1 MKKITN
7 ISLFIFL
14 ISAIILGQAPNAWI
28 NEIHY
33 DNDGTDAGEA
43 IEVVI
48 SSDFTDLGNVT
59 LTLYNGS
66 STSLSSYDTHTINTF
81 TAGATVNGFTLYYY
95 TYPANGIQ
103 NGSPD
108 GLALDYNGT
117 LIQFLSYEGTFTAS
131 DGPAAGVTSVDI
143 GVVESGSTP
152 VGNSLQLTGSANTYD
167 GFTWAAEIVAT
178 FGAENT
184 GQTILATG
192 ADTPP
197 TISDIT
203 ITPELPTSSDA
214 VNVSATV
221 TDNNSVS
228 AVVLTWGTDGSTYPN
243 TINMPLDAGD
253 IYVTTSAIPAQAAG
267 TTVYFLIAATD
278 DNSQTTTSTQQS
290 YTIPDAVT
298 IADIQSGTVTE
309 GALVQVNGIVTA
321 GTGEVSDGSSSFY
334 IQDGTGQYT
343 GINIYTFYY
352 TVARGDDITL
362 VGTYAEYN
370 GKSEIENIV
379 DLVINSSG
387 NALPTAEVLTLDQ
400 ADWEPWEGVLIQ
412 VEDVA
417 VSNEDAGFGEWD
429 VTDGTNTFRIDNST
443 GGHYS
448 YTPVLNDQFS
458 SITGPLN
465 YTHDVFKLVPRDDAD
480 IVIFDDPTLP
490 VADAGPDQ
498 VVEFSALV
506 TLDGSASSDSDGVIV
521 GYIWEQLSG
530 PTVTLSDYEEAVVT
544 FTAPSVF
551 TELEFQLTVYDN
563 DANSALDNVL
573 ITVGTV
579 TIYDVQYATDPG
591 TGEDCYPSTFL
602 DETVTVSGIVTA
614 VHPGTYPNFF
624 LQDPDSVTWAGVYVY
639 DATVDPSV
647 GDALTITVEVD
658 EYFGLTELKNVA
670 ASSVNSTGNTLS
682 PVDIST
688 GDLGLF
694 CAATAEQYE
703 GMLVRV
709 SNVVVDST
717 NSFDSWYVDDGTGTT
732 KIDDY
737 FFDGT
742 WGIPTNGATIISIT
756 GVAHYAY
763 GEFQIYPRNNTDI
776 TFSSSVDDPV
786 LAEDFI
792 LLSNY
797 PNPFNPVTTISYS
810 VRTSGDIKLSIYDLL
825 GQEVTNLVNAHRN
838 GGHVY
843 QVIWN
848 GRNNDSQPL
857 PSGIYF
863 TRLVTGEQ
871 TLTKK
876 ITLLK

>member
-1 MKKITN
+1 MKTITN
-7 ISLFIFL
+7 ISFFTVM
-14 ISAIILGQAPNAWI
+14 ISAIIWGQAPNAWI

-33 DNDGTDAGEA
+33 DNASTDEGEA
-43 IEVVI
+43 IEIVI
-48 SSDFTDLGNVT
+48 PSDYTDLSNFT

-66 STSLSSYDTHTINTF
+66 STSLSSYGTHTINTF
-81 TAGATVNGFTLYYY
+81 TVGATVNGFTIYYKMI
-95 TYPANGIQ
+95 TGIQ

-108 GLALDYNGT
+108 GLALDYNST
-117 LIQFLSYEGTFTAS
+117 LIQFLSYEGTFTAA

-152 VGNSLQLTGSANTYD
+152 VGNSLQLTGSANTYG
-167 GFTWAAEIVAT
+167 GFAWAAEIVAT

-203 ITPELPTSSDA
+203 ISPELPTSSEA
-214 VNVSATV
+214 VDVSATV
-221 TDNNSVS
+221 TDNNSVT
-228 AVVLTWGTDGSTYPN
+228 VVELGWGTDGSNYPN
-243 TINMPLDAGD
+243 TINMS
-253 IYVTTSAIPAQAAG
+253 VTTGDVYLTDTAIPAQVAG
-267 TTVYFLIAATD
+267 TIVYFVINATD
-278 DNSQTTTSTQQS
+278 DNSQTTISPQQS
-290 YTIPDAVT
+290 YTIPNAVT
-298 IADIQSGTVTE
+298 IVSIQNGSVTE
-309 GALVQVNGIVTA
+309 GSVVQINGIVTA
-321 GTGEVSDGSSSFY
+321 GTGEVSDGTSSFY

-352 TVARGDDITL
+352 TVVRGDDITL
-362 VGTYAEYN
+362 VGTYTEYS
-370 GKSEIENIV
+370 GKSEIDDVV

-387 NALPTAEVLTLDQ
+387 NALPAAEVLSLDQ

-417 VSNEDAGFGEWD
+417 VSNEDAGFGEWE
-429 VTDGTNTFRIDNST
+429 VTDGINTFRIDNST
-443 GGHYS
+443 GGHYT

-465 YTHDVFKLVPRDDAD
+465 YTYDVFKLVPRDDDD
-480 IVIFDDPTLP
+480 IIIFEDPDLP
-490 VADAGPDQ
+490 LADAGPDQ
-498 VVEFSALV
+498 VVDFGVLV
-506 TLDGSASSDSDGVIV
+506 TLDGSASSDENGMIV
-521 GYIWEQLSG
+521 GYLWEQIDG
-530 PTVTLSDYEEAVVT
+530 PVVTLSDYEEAIVT
-544 FTAPSVF
+544 FTAPEIF

-579 TIYDVQYATDPG
+579 TIYDVQYATDQG
-591 TGEDCYPSTFL
+591 TGEDCYPSLFL
-602 DETVTVSGIVTA
+602 GETVTVSGIVTA
-614 VHPGTYPNFF
+614 VKPGTYPNFF
-624 LQDPDSVTWAGVYVY
+624 IQDPDSTVWAGVYVY
-639 DATVDPSV
+639 DETVDPTV

-658 EYFGLTELKNVA
+658 EYFGLTELKNVS
-670 ASSVNSTGNTLS
+670 ASSVNSTGNTLD

-688 GDLGLF
+688 GVLGLF

-717 NSFDSWYVDDGTGTT
+717 NSYDSWYVNDGTGTT

-742 WGIPTNGATIISIT
+742 WGMPTNGATIISIT

-763 GEFQIYPRNNTDI
+763 GEFQIYPRNDADI
-776 TFSSSVDDPV
+776 TFSTGVDDPV

-810 VRTSGDIKLSIYDLL
+810 LRTSGDIKLSIYDLL
-825 GQEVTNLVNAHRN
+825 GQEVTTLINAHRN
-838 GGHVY
+838 GGQVY
-843 QVIWN
+843 QVIWD
-848 GRNNDSQPL
+848 GRNNHSQPL

-863 TRLVTGEQ
+863 TRLSTSEQ